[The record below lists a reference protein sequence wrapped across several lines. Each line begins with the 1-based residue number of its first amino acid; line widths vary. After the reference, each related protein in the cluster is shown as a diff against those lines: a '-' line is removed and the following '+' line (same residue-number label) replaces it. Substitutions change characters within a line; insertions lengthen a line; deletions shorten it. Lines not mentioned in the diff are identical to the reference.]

1 MDAQAVLHD
10 VFGYTQFRGQQAD
23 IIQHVVEG
31 NSALVLMPTGGG
43 KSLCYQLPALLREGL
58 TIVVSPLISLM
69 QDQVDALVA
78 NNVRAAYLNSSLSQ
92 QQAGDVYRLLRSNS
106 LDLLYIAPERLVL
119 PNFLEFLDTLPLA
132 LFAID
137 EAHCVSHW
145 GHEFRPE
152 YMQLSIVCERYPTVP
167 RLALTATADEM
178 TRREI
183 VQHLQLT
190 DAQQFISGFD
200 RPNIFYHIQE
210 KQKNPHTQL
219 LQFIRN
225 KHQSHSGIVYRLSRK
240 KVEMTAE
247 WLQQQGLTALPYHA
261 GLSSEMRKVHQQ
273 RFLQEDNI
281 IIVATVAFGMGI
293 DKASVRFVAHLDMP
307 KSIESYYQETGR
319 AGRDGLSADAWMLYN
334 TSDFV
339 MLKRLLTNEKED
351 RIFQHL
357 VTHRLE
363 AMLGF
368 CELATCRRQVLLNY
382 FGDIM
387 PTPCGNC
394 DVCKIQQKGHWDA
407 TEAAQKLLSCMYR
420 TGQKYGAHYLIHLL
434 HGRTTGLREASHQ
447 HLSTF
452 GIGEELDENTWHLVI
467 RQLIVQGYITLDLS
481 GYGSLQLTSSARA
494 VLRKEAKVH
503 IRTAQTK
510 KNRHKTS
517 RQRSAE
523 NLTGTDQILWN
534 RLTTKRQELAEALER
549 PLYQIVHNSV
559 LVDMVRYRPSTRDML
574 AKIHGIGAQIL
585 EKYGDT
591 FLGVITA
598 HEAEHHDCA
607 QEDISIS
614 PCSET
619 VQATLDL
626 VKEGKTVQQAA
637 TIRGLKPQTIYQHCA
652 QGVEIGL
659 IPLESVLS
667 LANEELTEISDYMME
682 QIQNNVE
689 GKVGLTSVYE
699 YFGQSYDYRI
709 LSLVRAH
716 VTYELNKSSSH

>member
-1 MDAQAVLHD
+1 MDARKVLHD
-10 VFGYTQFRGQQAD
+10 VFGYTQFRGQQEA

-31 NSALVLMPTGGG
+31 NNALVLMPTGGG

-92 QQAGDVYRLLRSNS
+92 QQAAEVYRLLRSNS

-183 VQHLQLT
+183 VQNLQLT

-225 KHQSHSGIVYRLSRK
+225 KHQYHSGIVYRLSRK

-247 WLQQQGLTALPYHA
+247 WLQQQGFTALPYHA
-261 GLSSEMRKVHQQ
+261 GLSAEMRKVHQQ
-273 RFLQEDNI
+273 RFLQEENI

-319 AGRDGLSADAWMLYN
+319 AGRDGLDADAWMLYN

-339 MLKRLLTNEKED
+339 MLKRLLTNENED
-351 RIFQHL
+351 RVFQHL
-357 VTHRLE
+357 VAHRLE

-368 CELATCRRQVLLNY
+368 CELASCRRQVLLNY

-387 PTPCGNC
+387 PTPCGHC
-394 DVCKIQQKGHWDA
+394 DVCQVRQERWDA

-420 TGQKYGAHYLIHLL
+420 TGQKYGAHYLIQLL
-434 HGRTTGLREASHQ
+434 HGRTTNLREASHQ

-452 GIGEELDENTWHLVI
+452 GIGQELDEQTWHLVI

-481 GYGSLQLTSSARA
+481 GYGSLQLTPTARA
-494 VLRKEAKVH
+494 VLRGETIVY
-503 IRTAQTK
+503 IRNSDTK
-510 KNRHKTS
+510 KSNHRTS

-523 NLTGTDQILWN
+523 NLTGTDQILWT
-534 RLTTKRQELAEALER
+534 RLTSKRQELAEALGR
-549 PLYQIVHNSV
+549 APYLIMHNSV
-559 LVDMVRYRPSTRDML
+559 LADIVRYRPNTPKLL
-574 AKIHGIGAQIL
+574 AKIHGVGKQTI
-585 EKYGDT
+585 EKYGEA
-591 FLGVITA
+591 FLDIIAA
-598 HEAEHHDCA
+598 HEAQYNDCA
-607 QEDISIS
+607 QEDISMS
-614 PCSET
+614 LCSET
-619 VQATLDL
+619 VQSTLDL
-626 VKEGKTVQQAA
+626 VKEGKKIQQIA
-637 TIRGLKPQTIYQHCA
+637 TLRGLKPQTIYQHCA
-652 QGVEIGL
+652 QGIEIGL
-659 IPLESVLS
+659 IPLESVLT
-667 LANEELTEISDYMME
+667 LADDELTEISDYMVE
-682 QIQNNVE
+682 QIQNSIEN
-689 GKVGLTSVYE
+689 KVGLTTVYE
-699 YFGQSYDYRI
+699 YFRQSYDYRV
-709 LSLVRAH
+709 LSLIRAH
-716 VTYELNKSSSH
+716 VMYEINKNS